1 MVTVSARRQVAA
13 FFRSEFSLSER
24 HACRLIGLHRSTSR
38 YARQRGEDKDL
49 RLRLRTWAAR
59 RPRWGYRMLHWALG
73 QEGIRVNRKRVYRL
87 YCEEGLRLRRRRRRK
102 QVAATPRERLPV
114 PTRPNERWSM
124 DFMSDEFEDGSS
136 LRLLNVVDDVTRE
149 SPAVEVDRSLPATR
163 VIECLE
169 RAGAEY
175 GFPEMIVV
183 DNGPEFASKALHAWA
198 YRRGIQLHFI
208 EPGKPVQNAF
218 IESFNGT
225 CRDEFLNQELFVDV
239 VDARRKAE
247 RWRRHYNTE
256 RPHSALGFRTPAAV
270 GRETRGLC
278 PRTPVCT
285 RG

>member
-1 MVTVSARRQVAA
+1 M
-13 FFRSEFSLSER
+13 E
-24 HACRLIGLHRSTSR
+24 
-38 YARQRGEDKDL
+38 
-49 RLRLRTWAAR
+49 
-59 RPRWGYRMLHWALG
+59 
-73 QEGIRVNRKRVYRL
+73 VYRL

-198 YRRGIQLHFI
+198 YRRGIHLHFI

-225 CRDEFLNQELFVDV
+225 CRDEVLNQELFVDV

-247 RWRRHYNTE
+247 RWRRHYNTD

>member
-1 MVTVSARRQVAA
+1 MTVSARRQVAA
-13 FFRSEFSLSER
+13 FFRSEFACSER
-24 HACRLIGLHRSTSR
+24 QACRLIRLHRSTSR

-73 QEGIRVNRKRVYRL
+73 QEGLRVNRKRVYRL

-102 QVAATPRERLPV
+102 QVAAAPRERLPAS
-114 PTRPNERWSM
+114 TRPNQRWSM
-124 DFMSDEFEDGSS
+124 DFMSDAFEDGRS
-136 LRLLNVVDDVTRE
+136 LRLLNLVDDFTRE
-149 SPAVEVDRSLPATR
+149 CPGIEVDRSLPAER
-163 VIECLE
+163 VIELLE
-169 RAGAEY
+169 RVGGEL
-175 GFPEMIVV
+175 GLPETIVV

-198 YRRGIQLHFI
+198 YRRGVQLHFI

-225 CRDEFLNQELFVDV
+225 CRAEFLNPQLFVDV
-239 VDARRKAE
+239 ADARQRAE

-278 PRTPVCT
+278 PRTPV
-285 RG
+285 